1 MGAGPPEQVKQ
12 MTDMPSTPRPQ
23 RPAGTRIAAFLRDY
37 YIYFVLVAVVT
48 VLSVA
53 NLDQFALFERGNFLN
68 RRNIINIL
76 RVSAPLLT
84 LAGAFTLLM
93 VSGYIDLSVGST
105 MSLSAVIYALLAI
118 NGVPFLLCFAL
129 TMIAGIGLGAING
142 FLVVRL
148 RITPVIAT
156 LITLSLF
163 KGIALLLVQDGVS
176 AIKSVGDL
184 KMPGWFND
192 YGRAPVLF
200 GLPMAFWVAVGV
212 TLALIFAQNRT
223 LLGKYAA
230 ATGGNPTAAKLSGIN
245 TARVVFGLYGLVGL
259 SAALAGIARSSF
271 MSLGDPLSGDGMELS
286 AILVVLIGGTAF
298 SGGEGR
304 VLRSFVGALII
315 MALTVGMLT
324 LVPAYYQTLVI
335 GAALL
340 AAAASNHLV
349 SRKEGKA

>member
-1 MGAGPPEQVKQ
+1 
-12 MTDMPSTPRPQ
+12 MPKSPSHVQSSPTFAR
-23 RPAGTRIAAFLRDY
+23 RLARFMLDY
-37 YIYFVLVAVVT
+37 YIYFVLVLVVGL
-48 VLSVA
+48 LSVA
-53 NLDQFALFERGNFLN
+53 NLDQFDLFERGNFLYD
-68 RRNIINIL
+68 RNIINVL
-76 RVSAPLLT
+76 RISAPLLT

-93 VSGYIDLSVGST
+93 VSGYIDLSVGSA
-105 MSLSAVIYALLAI
+105 MSLSAVVYAMLAI
-118 NGVPFLLCFAL
+118 NGVPFIAAFAITLLVGA
-129 TMIAGIGLGAING
+129 GLGLING

-148 RITPVIAT
+148 KITPVIAT

-163 KGIALLLVQDGVS
+163 KGVALLLVQDGVS
-176 AIKSVGDL
+176 AIKSGGGL
-184 KMPGWFND
+184 KMPGWFNS
-192 YGRAPVLF
+192 YGREGVFL
-200 GLPMAFWVAVGV
+200 GLPMAFWVAVAV
-212 TLALIFAQNRT
+212 TLALVIAQNRS

-245 TARVVFGLYGLVGL
+245 TGKVVVLLYIIVGV

-271 MSLGDPLSGDGMELS
+271 MSLGDPLSGDGMELT

-304 VLRSFVGALII
+304 VLRSFIGALII

-349 SRKEGKA
+349 SRKEVTK